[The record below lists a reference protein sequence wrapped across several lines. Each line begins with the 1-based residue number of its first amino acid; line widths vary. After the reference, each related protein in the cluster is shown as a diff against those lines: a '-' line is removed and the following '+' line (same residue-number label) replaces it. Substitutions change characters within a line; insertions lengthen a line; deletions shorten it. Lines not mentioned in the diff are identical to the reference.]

1 MADLSDAQGGTD
13 SSTTSETT
21 TRVAIDTAQG
31 GQEVPIVK
39 VRDAGEDPE
48 DEPSDPGAVPEPA
61 KGAAV
66 RRLEEELA
74 KRLPESVARALSR
87 AVVDPAKARRELQ
100 EPALVRV
107 MGGSALEVIRV
118 DLYSHMVTPSPA
130 NPRDSAERRLLIEGD
145 GGARALLPPQPLAGS
160 ASVMVVEAADPETM
174 AETINRSQVNL
185 LATNSYEK
193 DIELDGVLVPITVI
207 PMLVRH
213 KNGSP
218 EVAILATVD
227 GSSRTASC
235 HQLLGIQSSQAA
247 YEFGRDPRRM
257 LGLLGELA
265 AALRRV
271 QAGSEEA
278 PPKVRALVVPAQV
291 VIGHV
296 GPDLRRAVQGYLGL
310 QHVSHPKEW
319 TDAGEIEAKA
329 DAMLL
334 ELRDDGVSE
343 PAVAWYQGNLT
354 ASDARAMGLP
364 SSFDERSVE
373 LLHTVMDR
381 RKAASRGLRR
391 VDREMQRVRDPKL
404 AEVCADLALRPARAT
419 FHRGRADVA
428 RKDLQELYGKVI
440 KFSWA
445 YTGRSPE
452 ALRDLALQGV
462 RDPGYTPAGIELALL
477 AAYWLVSKGVVK
489 TLYYSQRLDNGQS
502 DRRGVD
508 QIILGMLTSERGVH
522 QLYRVVAD
530 SRAGI
535 VNPRSVDGRGDGV
548 FGNNGL
554 PTELTN
560 DRLRSDLVPNRNEP
574 EPMPVPPGE
583 TPETALQQHEMKVL
597 QATRFLRQEV
607 DEIKDPRGVTG
618 LLVEERGWP
627 VASAQEIMDALDE
640 VRTEIAHWKRV
651 AINRQAT
658 SADADGSPVVD
669 EMARVAGEES

>member
-1 MADLSDAQGGTD
+1 
-13 SSTTSETT
+13 
-21 TRVAIDTAQG
+21 
-31 GQEVPIVK
+31 
-39 VRDAGEDPE
+39 
-48 DEPSDPGAVPEPA
+48 
-61 KGAAV
+61 
-66 RRLEEELA
+66 
-74 KRLPESVARALSR
+74 
-87 AVVDPAKARRELQ
+87 VDPAKARRELQ
-100 EPALVRV
+100 APATVRV
-107 MGGSALEVIRV
+107 LGGSALEVIRV

-145 GGARALLPPQPLAGS
+145 GASGALLPPQPLAGS
-160 ASVMVVEAADPETM
+160 ASVMVVEAADPEAM
-174 AETINRSQVNL
+174 AETINQSQVNL

-193 DIELDGVLVPITVI
+193 DIEADGVLVPITVL

-218 EVAILATVD
+218 EVVILATVD

-235 HQLLGIQSSQAA
+235 HQLLGISSSKAA

-257 LGLLGELA
+257 LGLLGEMA
-265 AALRRV
+265 AALRRF
-271 QAGSEEA
+271 QAGSDEA
-278 PPKVRALVVPAQV
+278 PPQVKALIVPAQV
-291 VIGHV
+291 VIGYS
-296 GPDLRRAVQGYLGL
+296 GKDLRRAIQGYLGL

-343 PAVAWYQGNLT
+343 PATAWYQGNLT
-354 ASDARAMGLP
+354 AADARAMGLP

-373 LLHTVMDR
+373 LLHTVMER

-404 AEVCADLALRPARAT
+404 AEVCADLALRPARAS
-419 FHRGRADVA
+419 FRGSRADVA
-428 RKDLQELYGKVI
+428 RKDLQDLYGKAMKV
-440 KFSWA
+440 SWA

-462 RDPGYTPAGIELALL
+462 GGSGYTPAGVELALL
-477 AAYWLVSKGVVK
+477 AAYWIVSKGVVR
-489 TLYYSQRLDNGQS
+489 TLYYNQVLANGQR

-508 QIILGMLTSERGVH
+508 QIILGMLGSERGVH

-535 VNPRSVDGRGDGV
+535 LNPRLVDGRGEV
-548 FGNNGL
+548 AFASTGL
-554 PTELTN
+554 PAELTN
-560 DRLRSDLVPNRNEP
+560 DRLRVDLVPNRNEP
-574 EPMPVPPGE
+574 EPLPVPPGE
-583 TPETALQQHEMKVL
+583 TPETALQQHQVRVL
-597 QATRFLRQEV
+597 QGARFLRQEI
-607 DEIKDPRGVTG
+607 DEIKDPTEATG

-627 VASAQEIMDALDE
+627 VASAQEIMDDLDE

-651 AINRQAT
+651 AAIRQAPATADDDGGLT
-658 SADADGSPVVD
+658 SD
-669 EMARVAGEES
+669 EVPFEL